1 MIKILAAVALGVLL
15 AIMSVL
21 VGGWLVFKTRNAQF
35 GEGFFTGVPK
45 GEVFSMKDDLDAA
58 DEPTPE
64 KTIMDRT
71 SEFLKQ
77 LGG

>member
-1 MIKILAAVALGVLL
+1 MIEILAAVCIGVLIAVICFL
-15 AIMSVL
+15 T
-21 VGGWLVFKTRNAQF
+21 GGWLVYKTRNAQF

-71 SEFLKQ
+71 NDFLKQ